1 MPREIRFPPAR
12 SLTVLVALVGLTT
25 VLFAVVSAPAQ
36 AAKPCWERV
45 MDDWTD
51 NGLIEGDYSASC
63 IAATRRH
70 VPEDLR
76 SYTDILDKLDSY
88 RQTTGRTLQSAG
100 GTGPQSGT
108 GATPPSRGEEP
119 EPSANANGKDEGPIS
134 VVLGKG
140 TTDASSIPLPLIVLA
155 GLALALMAA
164 GGVGVAHRKLAARK
178 IRSRS

>member
-12 SLTVLVALVGLTT
+12 SLTVLVALVGLTA

-45 MDDWTD
+45 IDDWTD

-63 IAATRRH
+63 IAAARRH
-70 VPEDLR
+70 VPEDIR
-76 SYTDILDKLDSY
+76 TYTDIVDKLDSY

-100 GTGPQSGT
+100 RTGNQPGTG
-108 GATPPSRGEEP
+108 TPTRRGNEP
-119 EPSANANGKDEGPIS
+119 EPSVNGKDEGPIS
-134 VVLGKG
+134 VVLGSG